1 MSLFSRHKAEEVPE
15 IVPIELS
22 LSGTHLKHAL
32 ETLLSSCEEQGGIE
46 RFTYALQV
54 RGEVFKESFNFKE
67 PSIPDAHS
75 LLALC
80 SFMPTVR
87 RRIAPYLE
95 NTEKYELLKEALLEL
110 QEGAEDVSGADA
122 RIADFCRKFPK
133 DKEHRWVKDFACE
146 VLHGTDPERYPLMC
160 RWVWDNATNTGVLRE
175 VWYADNLD
183 HQIIDVENDYETFIT
198 LRQELS
204 QYLSDNGV
212 FKDMLQINDLLL
224 AQIYAGY
231 ICDHGNTY
239 IRADFTNPEDPM
251 MHIRRLLGLD
261 GVSAKGRS
269 RLKTLEGHSVIF
281 DTNNAL
287 S

>member
-1 MSLFSRHKAEEVPE
+1 MLGLFTRHKQDNVEATPV
-15 IVPIELS
+15 ELD
-22 LSGTHLKHAL
+22 LSGEHLKYAF
-32 ETLLSSCEEQGGIE
+32 ESLLSASEEQGGVE
-46 RFTYALQV
+46 RFIYALQV
-54 RGEVFKESFNFKE
+54 RRDAFKEAFNFKT
-67 PSIPDAHS
+67 PSMPDTAM
-75 LLALC
+75 LQALC

-95 NTEKYELLKEALLEL
+95 NSEKKEILKNALLTL
-110 QEGAEDVSGADA
+110 QEGAEDVSAADE
-122 RIADFCRKFPK
+122 RIAQFCSVFPK
-133 DKEHRWVKDFACE
+133 DKDHRWTRDLASE

-160 RWVWDNATNTGVLRE
+160 RWVWDTATNTGVLRE
-175 VWYADNLD
+175 IWFSDNIDNLV
-183 HQIIDVENDYETFIT
+183 IDVVDNFETFIT
-198 LRQELS
+198 LRQEIS

-212 FKDMLQINDLLL
+212 YKDMLQIVDLLQ

-269 RLKTLEGHSVIF
+269 KLKTIEGQSVIF
-281 DTNNAL
+281 DTLDAL

>member
-1 MSLFSRHKAEEVPE
+1 M
-15 IVPIELS
+15 
-22 LSGTHLKHAL
+22 
-32 ETLLSSCEEQGGIE
+32 
-46 RFTYALQV
+46 
-54 RGEVFKESFNFKE
+54 
-67 PSIPDAHS
+67 D
-75 LLALC
+75 
-80 SFMPTVR
+80 
-87 RRIAPYLE
+87 
-95 NTEKYELLKEALLEL
+95 
-110 QEGAEDVSGADA
+110 
-122 RIADFCRKFPK
+122 
-133 DKEHRWVKDFACE
+133 
-146 VLHGTDPERYPLMC
+146 
-160 RWVWDNATNTGVLRE
+160 
-175 VWYADNLD
+175 
-183 HQIIDVENDYETFIT
+183 
-198 LRQELS
+198 LS

-269 RLKTLEGHSVIF
+269 RLKTLEGHSVVF